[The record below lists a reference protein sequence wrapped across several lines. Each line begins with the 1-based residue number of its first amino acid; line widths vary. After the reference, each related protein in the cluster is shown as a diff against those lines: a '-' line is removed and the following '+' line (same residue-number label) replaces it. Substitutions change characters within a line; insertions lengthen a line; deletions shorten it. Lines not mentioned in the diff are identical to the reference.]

1 MSGLEC
7 SEVNISAIK
16 NDGQKFRIDSEY
28 YKKTYQ
34 KAYKT
39 VMNLNYIKMEDVTNT
54 LTDFHANGSY
64 STIARNFKLLDEE
77 NYAYMIRSTDLEK
90 RDFEVDVK
98 YIDEHAYHFLSKS
111 KLYGGEVLIN
121 KIGTPGKT
129 YIMPHLNRKSSLGMN
144 LFMLSSKIDQISNE
158 YIYAYLNSKIGKQII
173 SRHINGAVPL
183 TIDKDSI
190 NNLVIPVFSKHFNN
204 VIKSGIKDSEILFQ
218 QSVQTYKLAEQLL
231 LKKLNYDKLKK
242 NESNVSIKN
251 LSESFLD
258 SGRLDPEYYEP
269 RYDDLLNLIKE
280 NKYKRLNDI
289 VDIRQSIEPGS
300 MAYESEG
307 IPFVRV
313 SNLSKY
319 EITPTSIF
327 LNKEDFPV
335 EDLKPKKDTILLSK
349 DGSCGIAYKVDENM
363 DIITS
368 KAIIHLDI
376 TDSGV
381 LPEYLALVLNSIIT
395 QMQAKRDAGGSVIKH
410 WKIDEIKNILIPILS
425 LDIQKELEE
434 NIKESYKLRN
444 KSKEI
449 VEYVTESFNIAIKS
463 GEEKALEYIEKVK

>member
-313 SNLSKY
+313 SNLYKY

-425 LDIQKELEE
+425 LD
-434 NIKESYKLRN
+434 
-444 KSKEI
+444 
-449 VEYVTESFNIAIKS
+449 
-463 GEEKALEYIEKVK
+463 

>member
-1 MSGLEC
+1 
-7 SEVNISAIK
+7 
-16 NDGQKFRIDSEY
+16 
-28 YKKTYQ
+28 
-34 KAYKT
+34 
-39 VMNLNYIKMEDVTNT
+39 MEDVTNT

>member
-1 MSGLEC
+1 
-7 SEVNISAIK
+7 
-16 NDGQKFRIDSEY
+16 
-28 YKKTYQ
+28 
-34 KAYKT
+34 
-39 VMNLNYIKMEDVTNT
+39 
-54 LTDFHANGSY
+54 
-64 STIARNFKLLDEE
+64 
-77 NYAYMIRSTDLEK
+77 
-90 RDFEVDVK
+90 
-98 YIDEHAYHFLSKS
+98 
-111 KLYGGEVLIN
+111 
-121 KIGTPGKT
+121 
-129 YIMPHLNRKSSLGMN
+129 
-144 LFMLSSKIDQISNE
+144 
-158 YIYAYLNSKIGKQII
+158 
-173 SRHINGAVPL
+173 
-183 TIDKDSI
+183 
-190 NNLVIPVFSKHFNN
+190 LVIPVFSKHFNN

-251 LSESFLD
+251 LSKSFLD
-258 SGRLDPEYYEP
+258 SGRLDHEYYEP